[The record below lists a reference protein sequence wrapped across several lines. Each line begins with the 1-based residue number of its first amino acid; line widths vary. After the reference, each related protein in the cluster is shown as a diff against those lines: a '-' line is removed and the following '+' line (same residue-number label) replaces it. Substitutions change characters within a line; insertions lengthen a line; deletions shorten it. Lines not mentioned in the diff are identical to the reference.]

1 MADLA
6 QIERIVFLQTVDLF
20 SFCRAQEVLRIAT
33 ISREERFGV
42 GDIIY
47 KINQPAGQLYC
58 VVRGT
63 VSLNGD
69 GSKEEIVGPLH
80 TFGVTEI
87 LSGRLRSATAT
98 ATSETLVLA
107 LDQED
112 FFDLLANN
120 IDIVKAL
127 FRHLFQENISLS
139 GSTTSHE
146 AE

>member
-69 GSKEEIVGPLH
+69 GSKEEVVGPLH

-127 FRHLFQENISLS
+127 FRHLFQESISLS